1 VDVISR
7 RSREIFLRGRFKCQ
21 ISRFARDDNSA
32 RLAVHY
38 SDDQRTAQQKKTMLQ
53 SLQLI
58 QPNNVGET
66 SAALADFGEKAK
78 VYAGGA
84 ELLLLLRNHLLET
97 EVLVD
102 VKKIPRLHEIKSAD
116 GTLHVGAC
124 VTHQALEKSSVVRE
138 HAPALA
144 FAESQVANVRVRNQ
158 GTLGGN
164 LAFSDPHSD
173 PGTVL
178 LLHDASVTIGNVK
191 GERRM
196 ALRDFFVD
204 VYTTAL
210 DADDLLIDIE
220 VPRLPSGMKSAYRRL
235 HRYQRPT
242 LGVAVAAQA
251 IDGGIGEIRLAVGC
265 IGPKP
270 ERLTVLEHKLT
281 GVRSDEIKPIISEAK
296 IYLRN
301 LLRPV
306 DDLLGSAE
314 YKLYMACTMLSD
326 ALESV
331 TRSGADAGTAKS
343 SSG

>member
-1 VDVISR
+1 
-7 RSREIFLRGRFKCQ
+7 
-21 ISRFARDDNSA
+21 
-32 RLAVHY
+32 
-38 SDDQRTAQQKKTMLQ
+38 MLQ
-53 SLQLI
+53 SLQLV
-58 QPNNVGET
+58 QPT
-66 SAALADFGEKAK
+66 SVSEASQTLANFGAKAR

-84 ELLLLLRNHLLET
+84 ELLLLLRNGLLQT

-102 VKKIPRLHEIKSAD
+102 VKNISRLHQISFIDA
-116 GTLHVGAC
+116 TLHVGAC
-124 VTHQALEKSSVVRE
+124 VTHHALERSSLVRE

-144 FAESQVANVRVRNQ
+144 YAESQVANVRVRNQ

-178 LLHDASVTIGNVK
+178 LIHDASVTIGNGR

-196 ALRDFFVD
+196 TLRDFFVD
-204 VYTTAL
+204 VYTTAMEP
-210 DADDLLIDIE
+210 DDLLTDIE
-220 VPRLPSGMKSAYRRL
+220 IPGLPMGMKSAYRRL

-242 LGVAVAAQA
+242 LGVAVGAQV
-251 IDGGIGEIRLAVGC
+251 IDGRISENRLAVGC

-270 ERLTVLEHKLT
+270 ERLSGLENKFN
-281 GVRSDEIKPIISEAK
+281 GVQPNDIRRIVNEEKS
-296 IYLRN
+296 YLRD

-331 TRSGADAGTAKS
+331 TRINNPD
-343 SSG
+343 